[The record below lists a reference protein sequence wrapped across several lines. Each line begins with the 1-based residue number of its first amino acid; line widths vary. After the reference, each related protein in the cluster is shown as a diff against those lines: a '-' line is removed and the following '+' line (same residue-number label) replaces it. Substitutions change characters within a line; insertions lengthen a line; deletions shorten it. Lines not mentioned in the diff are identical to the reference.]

1 LQAKQVLGIAADD
14 FFKEIVAAG
23 DDMDAPNIAAFF
35 KQAQFKEYIV
45 TLKCKMEMVR
55 DEQRLKVSAVKLR
68 ALEGDVLV
76 KENKALLAAIKQ
88 YQAA

>member
-1 LQAKQVLGIAADD
+1 M
-14 FFKEIVAAG
+14 E
-23 DDMDAPNIAAFF
+23 APHIQAFF
-35 KQAQFKEYIV
+35 KSAQFKEFIV

-55 DEQRLKVSAVKLR
+55 DEQRLKVTVVKLR

-88 YQAA
+88 YQAAH